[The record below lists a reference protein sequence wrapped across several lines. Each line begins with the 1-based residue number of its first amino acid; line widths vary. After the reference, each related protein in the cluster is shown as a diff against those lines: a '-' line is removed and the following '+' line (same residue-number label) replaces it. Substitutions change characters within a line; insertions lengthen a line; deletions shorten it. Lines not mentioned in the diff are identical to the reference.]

1 MFKKRK
7 EEKKMKNYI
16 EKIYFDNGYM
26 TIEIETTQTLNEITN
41 CYVKSLKRKTFKI
54 ISGGENKVNIFNS
67 KNVIGIEIKQL
78 KD

>member
-1 MFKKRK
+1 MLKIK

-16 EKIYFDNGYM
+16 GKIYFDNGNM
-26 TIEIETTQTLNEITN
+26 AIEFESTKTLDELTN
-41 CYVKSLKRKTFKI
+41 WFIKSLKSKTFTMANE
-54 ISGGENKVNIFNS
+54 GENKVNIFNS

>member
-7 EEKKMKNYI
+7 EEKKRKNYI
-16 EKIYFDNGYM
+16 EKIYFAGGYM
-26 TIEIETTQTLNEITN
+26 TIELESTKTLDELTN
-41 CYVKSLKRKTFKI
+41 SFVKGLNSKTFTIKNE
-54 ISGGENKVNIFNS
+54 GENKVNLFNS